1 MRTVPL
7 FKSDDYPGFFQNQ
20 NPLQPGEFS
29 DSDYLQRVVGGN
41 VAVVCDGEA
50 LLNAYESE
58 IEEIGDV
65 DSVTARRTSATSS
78 SDYEKPSEQL
88 FEADRQ
94 FDHIVYHRK
103 RLQYMARFRDFQRLT
118 PHVVP
123 DGSIHAKTKWLPNS
137 KEMSLESVAVI
148 GGASFAYPD
157 VYLRY
162 RKHQSIDESEPMQR
176 TDCEENRLT
185 QASLGG
191 EPSQKPL
198 SSQFRYGT
206 TSTEYKSGWRWH
218 SHLQEFARQWASQFD
233 GPVANLCCGQA
244 NVGDIRV
251 DRVQS
256 VQEGGSEMETA
267 ATHIMDAR
275 NLDLKTNS
283 VEAVISDP
291 PWKIPVE
298 DRISLF
304 SEAVRIARSK
314 ILYNS
319 WYIPYHPY
327 CQLNDVRVVL
337 ANQNDGDLDG
347 PGGLSFLSEIS
358 VGDIP
363 GFGGRT
369 FTLEK
374 WASLVGPENIRESIP
389 NRCDPYSQPA
399 ADPRIV
405 SGRVSTSCAHCRTDG
420 HYEVRQLPSRPI
432 YDCHACGYPNE
443 GEEIIPGAASL
454 IPRVDEP
461 EQVNLTVGK
470 KRNQARK
477 SG

>member
-7 FKSDDYPGFFQNQ
+7 FKSGDYPGFFQNQ

-29 DSDYLQRVVGGN
+29 DSDYLQRVVDGN
-41 VAVVCDGEA
+41 VAVVCGDEP
-50 LLNAYESE
+50 LLNTYESE
-58 IEEIGDV
+58 IAKIGDV
-65 DSVTARRTSATSS
+65 NSVTARRTSATSS
-78 SDYEKPSEQL
+78 SDYEKPTEQL
-88 FEADRQ
+88 FEAGRQ

-103 RLQYMARFRDFQRLT
+103 RLQYTARFRDFQRLT

-123 DGSIHAKTKWLPNS
+123 DGSIHAKTKWVPQS
-137 KEMSLESVAVI
+137 KETNLESVAVI
-148 GGASFAYPD
+148 GGASFDYPD

-162 RKHQSIDESEPMQR
+162 TKQRRIDESEPMQR
-176 TDCEENRLT
+176 TDSEENRLT
-185 QASLGG
+185 QASLTG

-198 SSQFRYGT
+198 SSQFRYGSP
-206 TSTEYKSGWRWH
+206 STEYKPGWRWH
-218 SHLQEFARQWASQFD
+218 SPLQEFAREWASQFD
-233 GPVANLCCGQA
+233 GTVANLCCGQA
-244 NVGDIRV
+244 DVGDIRV

-327 CQLNDVRVVL
+327 CRLSDVRVVL

-347 PGGLSFLSEIS
+347 PGGLSFLSEVS

-363 GFGGRT
+363 NFGEAT

-374 WASLVGPENIRESIP
+374 WASLVGPENVRESIP
-389 NRCDPYSQPA
+389 NRCDPYDQLA

-405 SGRVSTSCAHCRTDG
+405 SGRLSTPCTHCGTDSQ
-420 HYEVRQLPSRPI
+420 YEVRQLPSRPI
-432 YDCHACGYPNE
+432 YDCHTCGYPNE
-443 GEEIIPGAASL
+443 AEEIIPRAASL
-454 IPRVDEP
+454 ISGVDEP
-461 EQVNLTVGK
+461 EQVNLTVDK
-470 KRNQARK
+470 KRNRARK